1 MTLAESLQV
10 LHVAS
15 AFWFVAGLVG
25 RNVLLGLARRSEDLA
40 RVRTLVEVAGPFE
53 RFMVQPGSA
62 VVLVLG
68 ILTMWAQG
76 LPFWDD
82 GTRWVTVSLIA
93 FLSLIPLVPL
103 VFLPRGRA
111 FEAALADS
119 IASGRITPALSTAF
133 HDPAVAAARWY
144 EIAVVAFVVFLMV
157 AKPF

>member
-15 AFWFVAGLVG
+15 AFWFVAGLIG
-25 RNVLLGLARRSEDLA
+25 RNVLLGLARRSDDLR
-40 RVRTLVEVAGPFE
+40 RVRTLVDVAGPFE
-53 RFMVQPGSA
+53 RFMVQPASA

-76 LPFWDD
+76 LPVWGH

-103 VFLPRGRA
+103 VFLPRGRV

-119 IASGRITPALSTAF
+119 IASGRITPPLSTAF